1 MVFLISYVLA
11 HSYMVAGIF
20 LLVYPQKYVLATCF
34 SGIDI
39 VDTKGFAITTVE
51 TGDLRSPLN
60 TTIYQEILRYYIPV
74 NLLIRFSTIQ
84 FILYHPN
91 AGNVIS
97 TRMARYLLL
106 TNRGVKG

>member
-39 VDTKGFAITTVE
+39 VDTKGFAIPTVE
-51 TGDLRSPLN
+51 TGGLRSPLN
-60 TTIYQEILRYYIPV
+60 PTICQQIRADYIPV
-74 NLLIRFSTIQ
+74 NLLISCSTIRV
-84 FILYHPN
+84 ILYHPN